1 MENPYFDTRFKYTK
15 KRDEIWK
22 VLCRYLQ
29 QFIPEGA
36 RVLDAGAGYCYFIN
50 NINAGEKY
58 ALDRDREV
66 LNCADDNV
74 NRIIGNAASTKF
86 EDGFFD
92 VIFSSNLLEH
102 LSINEILQTLNEFN
116 RVTKEGGIVIIISPN
131 FKYCFR
137 VYFDDFTHKS
147 IITDNSLKDML
158 HASGFRVEKIMPKFL
173 PFSAESKLPK
183 SDLLLR
189 LYLKS
194 PWKPF
199 AGQMLA
205 VARKCSKEEAHN

>member
-1 MENPYFDTRFKYTK
+1 MENPYFDTRFKYSK
-15 KRDEIWK
+15 NRDYIWK
-22 VLCRYLQ
+22 VLCKYLQ

-36 RVLDAGAGYCYFIN
+36 KVLDAGAGYCYFIN
-50 NINAGEKY
+50 NIEVGEKY
-58 ALDRDREV
+58 ALDSDREV
-66 LNCADDNV
+66 LNYADDNV
-74 NRIIGNAASTKF
+74 NKIVGNAESTRF

-102 LSINEILQTLNEFN
+102 LSTNEILNTLNEFN
-116 RVTKEGGIVIIISPN
+116 RIIKEGGRVIIISPN

-147 IITDNSLKDML
+147 MITDNSLKDML
-158 HASGFRVEKIMPKFL
+158 HANRFKVEKIMPRFL
-173 PFSAESKLPK
+173 PFSTESKLPK
-183 SDLLLR
+183 SDFLLR
-189 LYLKS
+189 IYLMS

-205 VARKCSKEEAHN
+205 VARKPRKEEALD